1 MIDPDISTADAL
13 RLLTARDNIDA
24 AGMDRRRFLQMM
36 GWGVGAG
43 ALFGGLG
50 EVLAADLLP
59 GRLREA
65 WATTPVGPNEGILVL
80 IGQFGGSD
88 GLNVVVPHSNSLYYE
103 QHGDVAIPAAQVL
116 PINGQVGLHPN
127 LPYLK
132 SLYDAGQVAIVQ
144 GVGYANPDLS
154 HFSSMALWM
163 HGKVGGGL
171 NNGWVGRWLDG
182 LGGDDPF
189 RAATVGQGLPLHLI
203 GDNKRGIAIPQWGV
217 GFGGSTNEHQLW
229 MYDAMRSL
237 AGTPAGRGAWHD
249 TIAKT
254 VKGVI
259 DVGQQVAP
267 VFEQSLPNGRLE

>member
-189 RAATVGQGLPLHLI
+189 RASSSAPASSNCWANCSVLSAAACSFSFRSPIRTRSGSWPCSILRRCSSS
-203 GDNKRGIAIPQWGV
+203 KR
-217 GFGGSTNEHQLW
+217 
-229 MYDAMRSL
+229 R
-237 AGTPAGRGAWHD
+237 
-249 TIAKT
+249 
-254 VKGVI
+254 
-259 DVGQQVAP
+259 AP
-267 VFEQSLPNGRLE
+267 VAVSSVSRQSASAFSFS